1 MQGAAL
7 GVDDGADLLLRST
20 DDAMRGMV
28 STARDVKYAPDAGG
42 VAATAS
48 VVEWLDRNLGDII
61 ASYTP
66 YIGMRDFD
74 RLARKAVAH
83 A

>member
-1 MQGAAL
+1 
-7 GVDDGADLLLRST
+7 
-20 DDAMRGMV
+20 MRGMI
-28 STARDVKYAPDAGG
+28 STAQDIKYTPNVDSAE
-42 VAATAS
+42 TAS
-48 VVEWLDRNLGDII
+48 SVIEWLAANLGNII